1 MRCESIRIV
10 HLVSRRQ
17 YHLHGRNDLPRG
29 LDGRELLPEMSLS
42 QLSRL
47 LVLRRNTWGVG
58 ITERVGA
65 LEEYIYRR
73 CGAGTRSEGI
83 ELGFE

>member
-1 MRCESIRIV
+1 
-10 HLVSRRQ
+10 
-17 YHLHGRNDLPRG
+17 
-29 LDGRELLPEMSLS
+29 MSLS